1 MRLTLLALAAL
12 LCLLAA
18 EARAAEPR
26 GTVTIRRAAEG
37 TPHIRATTWEGL
49 GYGFARAHAEDNL
62 CLLASQYATVRA
74 ERSRFFGP
82 QATYALENTGTHP
95 HNLESDFFWARIATE
110 QVVERLVA
118 QPAPRGP
125 QDKLK
130 EGVRGYTQG
139 YNDFIRANAG
149 NVKDPA
155 CAGKPWVQP
164 IREIDVY
171 RRFYQLAMLASQMV
185 ALDGIGG
192 AQPPTPALGGQQRT
206 PEQALAAIP
215 PEELEERFEPRGVG
229 SNAIALGRD
238 ATENGKG
245 MLLGNP
251 HQPWQGTERFYQS
264 HLTIPGDLDVSGA
277 SLYGVPLVN
286 IGFNR
291 DLAWSHT
298 VSTARRF
305 VIQELQL
312 VPGSPTTYLVDGE
325 AKEMK
330 RTEVTV
336 QALRADGTLEPRTR
350 TLYATEW
357 GPILTS
363 LQELP
368 LFPWR
373 PDRAFSMFDAN
384 AENFGRLLNHF
395 YEVNRAKS
403 VDELHAI
410 LRRHQGIPWVNT
422 IAADRAGEAYY
433 ADIGATPGV
442 PDAKLA
448 ACSTAVG
455 AALDQA
461 ARVQVLDGSRSACDP
476 DSSPAAAGRGILPPD
491 AQPFLRRTDYTE
503 NSNDSHW
510 LSNART
516 RLEGFPR
523 IIGEERTQRSL
534 RTRMAMR
541 IIEDALKDGGRF
553 SQRELRDAMFDN
565 RVMAAELWRDELV
578 AMCRTESVP
587 AAACDVLQQWS
598 GRDDLDAR
606 GALLFRRFAQRALE
620 APSPFRTPFDPND
633 PVNTPNGLNT
643 SDPAVRLALHQ
654 AIDDLAA
661 AGVSFD
667 APLSALQ
674 YETRGERIPL
684 HGGPSEVGV
693 FNVLQTSWN
702 ASKGYTDVQAG
713 QTYIQAVEFTDS
725 RTCPVHA
732 STNLGHSLSTD
743 PTSPWYANGTR
754 QIARKDWTEQPFC
767 AADVQ
772 KATKAVAT
780 YGTTPILSGVRWRK
794 GRVSFRLS
802 RRARVTITL
811 LKRGKPV
818 RRIRVT
824 RKAGRHSLRIRTRGR
839 PSAYRVRVIAR

>member
-1 MRLTLLALAAL
+1 MRVTLLAVVTVLS
-12 LCLLAA
+12 LLAA
-18 EARAAEPR
+18 EAQAAQPR
-26 GTVTIRRAAEG
+26 GKVTIRRAAEG
-37 TPHIRATTWEGL
+37 TPHIRAATWEGL
-49 GYGFARAHAEDNL
+49 GYGFARVHAEDNL
-62 CLLASQYATVRA
+62 CLLAAQYATVRA

-82 QATYALENTGTHP
+82 DARYALENTGTRP
-95 HNLESDFFWARIATE
+95 RNLESDFFWARIAKDG
-110 QVVERLVA
+110 VVERLIE
-118 QPAPRGP
+118 QRPPKGP
-125 QDKLK
+125 QDVLRD
-130 EGVRGYTQG
+130 GVRGYAEG
-139 YNDFIRANAG
+139 YNDFVRESAG
-149 NVKDPA
+149 KVQDPA

-185 ALDGIGG
+185 AIDGIGG
-192 AQPPTPALGGQQRT
+192 AQPPTPSLFAGDQT
-206 PEQALAAIP
+206 PEQAVAAVP
-215 PEELEERFEPRGVG
+215 PRELRERFEPRGVG

-238 ATENGKG
+238 ATENGRG

-264 HLTIPGDLDVSGA
+264 HLTIPGELDVSGA

-305 VIQELQL
+305 FIQELQL
-312 VPGSPTTYLVDGE
+312 VPGSPTTYLVDGQ
-325 AKEMK
+325 AREMK

-336 QALRADGTLEPRTR
+336 QALGANGALEPRSR
-350 TLYATEW
+350 TLYSTEW

-373 PDRAFSMFDAN
+373 PDRAFAMFDAN

-395 YEVNRAKS
+395 FEVNRAKS
-403 VDELHAI
+403 VDELHGI
-410 LRRHQGIPWVNT
+410 LRRYQGIPWVNT

-455 AALDQA
+455 VALDRA

-476 DSSPAAAGRGILPPD
+476 DSSPNGRGILPPD

-534 RTRMAMR
+534 RTRMGLR
-541 IIEDALKDGGRF
+541 IVEDALKDGGRF
-553 SQRELRDAMFDN
+553 SRRELQEAMFDN
-565 RVMAAELWRDELV
+565 RVMSAELWRGELV
-578 AMCRTESVP
+578 AMCREDSNVP
-587 AAACDVLQQWS
+587 PAACDVLEKWS

-606 GALLFRRFAQRALE
+606 GALLFRRFAQRALD
-620 APSPFRTPFDPND
+620 APSPWRTPFDPND

-643 SDPAVRLALHQ
+643 GDPAVRLALRQ
-654 AIDDLAA
+654 AIDDLEA
-661 AGVSFD
+661 AGVPFD

-684 HGGPSEVGV
+684 HGGPSDTGV
-693 FNVLQTSWN
+693 FNVLQTTFDP
-702 ASKGYTDVQAG
+702 AKGFTDVSAG
-713 QTYIQAVEFTDS
+713 QTYIQAVEFTGGKPCGV
-725 RTCPVHA
+725 RA
-732 STNLGHSLSTD
+732 ATNLGHSLSTD

-767 AADVQ
+767 AGDV
-772 KATKAVAT
+772 KRATKPVAT
-780 YGTTPILSGVRWRK
+780 YGTRILSGVRLR
-794 GRVSFRLS
+794 GNRVHFRLS
-802 RRARVTITL
+802 RRARVTITIL
-811 LKRGKPV
+811 RRGKVV
-818 RRIRVT
+818 RRLRVT
-824 RKAGRHSLRIRTRGR
+824 RGAGRHAVRVRLRGR
-839 PSAYRVRVIAR
+839 RSDHRVRVTVRP